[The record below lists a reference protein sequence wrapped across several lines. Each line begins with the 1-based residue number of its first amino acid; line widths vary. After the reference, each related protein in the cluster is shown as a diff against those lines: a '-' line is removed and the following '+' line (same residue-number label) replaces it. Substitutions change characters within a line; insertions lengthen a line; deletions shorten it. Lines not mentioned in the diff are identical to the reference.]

1 MSEWWA
7 FTVTVAVTILF
18 GKLLS
23 WESRR
28 PDIRFDLT
36 TSFER

>member
-23 WESRR
+23 WGE
-28 PDIRFDLT
+28 
-36 TSFER
+36 